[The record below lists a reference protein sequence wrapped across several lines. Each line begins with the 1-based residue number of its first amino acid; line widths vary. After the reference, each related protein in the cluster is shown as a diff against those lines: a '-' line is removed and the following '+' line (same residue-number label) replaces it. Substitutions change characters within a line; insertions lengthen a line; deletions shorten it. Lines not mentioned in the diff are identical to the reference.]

1 MNTNSLLILGSNSAI
16 PNIHR
21 FTTSQI
27 ININGINNLIDC
39 GEGAQIR
46 MQSKGVKI
54 NSIDNIYISHLHGDH
69 FFGLAGLI
77 STMNMQSRHQPLHIY
92 CPDKLKEIIEM
103 QLEASLTELQF
114 ECSYTLTDPNES
126 RLITKAQ
133 DFEVYSVPLSHRI
146 PTTGFFFKSTMRN
159 KPFRYAY
166 ISDTIYKP
174 DIIPVIKDATIIY
187 HEATFTEE
195 FRKQAIEKFHSTA
208 KDAANIAKMTNAE
221 RLLIGHFSKR
231 FNDTSVLVNEA
242 KEVFENTIAIEDEM
256 EIAL

>member
-21 FTTSQI
+21 FTTSQV

-46 MQSKGVKI
+46 MQSKGIKI

-69 FFGLAGLI
+69 FFGLVGLI

-114 ECSYTLTDPNES
+114 ECSYTLTDPDES

-146 PTTGFFFKSTMRN
+146 PPTGFFFKSTMRN
-159 KPFRYAY
+159 KPFRYAF

-231 FNDTSVLVNEA
+231 FNDPSVLVNEA